1 MDGEEGIHKPR
12 GLVMMFLN
20 MPGRCTARALD
31 CWREHAVT
39 QRRMFG
45 VAGNVAGRMLHRYCR
60 FSGEFGIGRKEDRK
74 CF

>member
-1 MDGEEGIHKPR
+1 
-12 GLVMMFLN
+12 

>member
-1 MDGEEGIHKPR
+1 
-12 GLVMMFLN
+12 MMFLN

-45 VAGNVAGRMLHRYCR
+45 VAGKVAGRMLHRYCR
-60 FSGEFGIGRKEDRK
+60 FSGEVLDREEGREEK
-74 CF
+74 FLAV